1 MYIYEINYNFV
12 PGHIKIILIRV
23 LIQNDILKT
32 FIQFFLNKKVVF
44 KAFNC
49 TRLLAS
55 ECS

>member
-32 FIQFFLNKKVVF
+32 FIQFFFNKKVVF